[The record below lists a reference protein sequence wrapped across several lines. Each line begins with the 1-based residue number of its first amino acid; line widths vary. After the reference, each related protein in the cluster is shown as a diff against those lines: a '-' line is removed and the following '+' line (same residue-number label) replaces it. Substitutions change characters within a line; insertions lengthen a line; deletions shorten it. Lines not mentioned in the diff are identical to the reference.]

1 MYSFTLEN
9 LKRDIEQ
16 DNLYNL
22 FVQTYVDKN
31 IELYKTYVT
40 EDEDMRLDKV
50 SKRIFG
56 YSGYIE
62 ELMQINNILNIW
74 NVKSGDQISY
84 SPINN
89 LELLKQ
95 LEKQLDDV
103 YEKITIRDKK
113 KRIDSDRQNKTYPT
127 VKPKKLKSIILD
139 KKNKTITIKGKIS

>member
-22 FVQTYVDKN
+22 FIQTYIDKN
-31 IELYKTYVT
+31 IKLYSTTVS
-40 EDEDMRLDKV
+40 DEENMRLDKI

-74 NVKSGDQISY
+74 NIKSGDQINY
-84 SPINN
+84 SPIND

-103 YEKITIRDKK
+103 YDKTPILNKKTRIDSNRQKGVPPTIKPKDFKSIVLDKK
-113 KRIDSDRQNKTYPT
+113 K
-127 VKPKKLKSIILD
+127 
-139 KKNKTITIKGKIS
+139 KTITIKGKIS

>member
-22 FVQTYVDKN
+22 FIQTYIDKN
-31 IELYKTYVT
+31 LQLYQTYVT
-40 EDEDMRLDKV
+40 EDENMRLDKI

-56 YSGYIE
+56 FSGYIE

-74 NVKSGDQISY
+74 NVKNGDVISY

-89 LELLKQ
+89 LELLKS

-103 YEKITIRDKK
+103 YEKISRPNKKTRVDPDRKTNVPPTI
-113 KRIDSDRQNKTYPT
+113 
-127 VKPKKLKSIILD
+127 KPKSLKSIVLD
-139 KKNKTITIKGKIS
+139 TKNKTITIKGNIS

>member
-22 FVQTYVDKN
+22 FIQTYVDKN
-31 IELYKTYVT
+31 IQLYNTIIT
-40 EDEDMRLDKV
+40 DDEDMRLDKV

-95 LEKQLDDV
+95 LEKQLDNV
-103 YEKITIRDKK
+103 YEKISKTNKK
-113 KRIDSDRQNKTYPT
+113 TRVDPDRQKNVPPT
-127 VKPKKLKSIILD
+127 IKPKKFKSIVLD